1 MSKIQT
7 VCWGLLAVIGVGSIE
22 PAVMAATSTEKPK
35 VAQSVPTV
43 TPVKPVTPPKPVTPT
58 TTPVAPAAVVAPL
71 TPPATADVTLVNVFN
86 GNVVPTTIKLRDLT
100 PVWRA
105 MGTNG
110 PVEFG
115 NLQAVITT
123 SAGGSFAASYYSRGQ
138 TITIG
143 SETYI
148 VAYSLLSLVDKIT
161 PETPLNLSL
170 LNLRTVGSLSNI
182 RTYDVAK
189 ETKILEKQLAI
200 IKLANVFDPTAGTP
214 DEKPPIE
221 AVPVPDTTK
230 PAPKKPVK
238 KKRTTTRKRSR

>member
-1 MSKIQT
+1 MSKIKT
-7 VCWGLLAVIGVGSIE
+7 VCWGLLAVLGVGSIE
-22 PAVMAATSTEKPK
+22 STVLAAPPTDKPAVVQA
-35 VAQSVPTV
+35 VPV
-43 TPVKPVTPPKPVTPT
+43 VPPV
-58 TTPVAPAAVVAPL
+58 PVAPAPAVIIP
-71 TPPATADVTLVNVFN
+71 PPATGDVSLTNIFN

-110 PVEFG
+110 PVEIG

-123 SAGGSFAASYYSRGQ
+123 SAGGSFSANYYSRGQ

-200 IKLANVFDPTAGTP
+200 IKLANIYDPTANTP
-214 DEKPPIE
+214 DEKPPVE
-221 AVPVPDTTK
+221 VVPVPEAK
-230 PAPKKPVK
+230 PTAKPPVR
-238 KKRTTTRKRSR
+238 KKRPTTRRRR

>member
-22 PAVMAATSTEKPK
+22 PAVWAAPAIEKPK
-35 VAQSVPTV
+35 VVQGVP
-43 TPVKPVTPPKPVTPT
+43 PVTPAKPVTPT
-58 TTPVAPAAVVAPL
+58 TTPVAPATVVPPL

-161 PETPLNLSL
+161 PDTPLNLSL

-182 RTYDVAK
+182 RTYDVVK

-200 IKLANVFDPTAGTP
+200 IKLSNVFDPTANTP
-214 DEKPPIE
+214 DEKPPVE
-221 AVPVPDTTK
+221 AVPVPETK
-230 PAPKKPVK
+230 PTPKKPVK
-238 KKRTTTRKRSR
+238 KKRTTTRRRSR